1 MRGYYIKKTGRYN
14 YSVTIPKWLVAQI
27 GEMTELF
34 WVVADDKIYLTTE
47 KPEEETQRE
56 KVRKLNGWV
65 LVLNQSNPN
74 ISTLQDIIFGYNFS
88 LKKYFFISTKLN
100 INLIGEKDEML
111 EKIKEHGLSVP
122 PDELI
127 SNLDEYCRSF
137 LNQGKTP

>member
-1 MRGYYIKKTGRYN
+1 MDDTMRGYYIKKTGRYN

-127 SNLDEYCRSF
+127 SNLDEYIADPF
-137 LNQGKTP
+137 

>member
-127 SNLDEYCRSF
+127 SNLDEYIADPF
-137 LNQGKTP
+137 